1 MRFFKLIT
9 TCACLYA
16 PLAVATNYKV
26 TDIGANAH
34 KAVEQAKKNGWLDNI
49 DNPTLDE
56 EYLKTATELAA
67 QAVLISKKATSP
79 SQGDFSE
86 HADANAENKINLLEG
101 SDGALFISFS
111 MPRQALI
118 DSFKVA
124 KEHNL
129 TILLRGMIDG
139 SNHIMDTMKLV
150 QQLSAVSKVEPKVG
164 INPLRFTEF
173 NVTHVPAIVVT
184 KLGKSHVVTGTLD
197 MEYVKSQIESG
208 ADTSEPAGQVFNIA
222 EPDMIEQMKE
232 AAAKIN
238 WEDKQKT
245 ARERFWKKY
254 KTHELPFASDSKQW
268 LIDPTTRV
276 VSDIKN
282 GQGQVLAHA
291 GEVVNPLHKYPAKL
305 TIFIINPYSE
315 SQIKWVKEKMNTVG
329 GMFQVHITH
338 VDKKVGWDDYSE
350 IRAKLDAPAFVLP
363 EQVINKF
370 KVEATP
376 TIIQTRDDGLLQV
389 QQFKWESDL

>member
-9 TCACLYA
+9 TCACLYV
-16 PLAVATNYKV
+16 PFTVATNYNV
-26 TDIGANAH
+26 TDIGANAQ
-34 KAVEQAKKNGWLDNI
+34 KAVEQAKKNGWLDDI

-56 EYLKTATELAA
+56 DHLKSALDLAA
-67 QAVLISKKATSP
+67 KAVLISKKATSP
-79 SQGDFSE
+79 THGELSE
-86 HADANAENKINLLEG
+86 QIGPNAENKINLLEG

-118 DSFKVA
+118 DSFKIA

-129 TILLRGMIDG
+129 TILLRGMING

-184 KLGKSHVVTGTLD
+184 SLGTSHVITGTLD

-208 ADTSEPAGQVFNIA
+208 ADTTEPAGQVFNID
-222 EPDMIEQMKE
+222 EPDMVEQMKE
-232 AAAKIN
+232 AAANIN
-238 WEDKQKT
+238 WDDKQKK
-245 ARERFWKKY
+245 AKERFWKKY
-254 KTHELPFASDSKQW
+254 KTHELPFASDSEQW

-282 GQGQVLAHA
+282 GQGQVLAYA
-291 GEVVNPLHKYPAKL
+291 GEVVNPLHKFPAKL
-305 TIFIINPYSE
+305 TIFVINPYSE
-315 SQIKWVKEKMNTVG
+315 SQMKWVKEKINTVG

-338 VDKKVGWDDYSE
+338 VDKKEGWDDYGD
-350 IRAKLDAPAFVLP
+350 IRKKLGAPAFVLP
-363 EQVINKF
+363 EQVISKF
-370 KVEATP
+370 KVKATP
-376 TIIQTRDDGLLQV
+376 TIIQTRNDGLLQV
-389 QQFKWESDL
+389 QQFKWENDL